1 MLLLVHELAVYVLC
15 VLQYAIIDG
24 FFEREEQRLVATTKR
39 MAARTAE
46 KKSHDAAK
54 VDQDKVP

>member
-1 MLLLVHELAVYVLC
+1 MC

-39 MAARTAE
+39 MAARTTE
-46 KKSHDAAK
+46 KKGHDAAK